1 MLEVRTEYKN
11 INDLFD
17 LYIELGWNRINLS
30 KEELN
35 IMTKNSWYNLF
46 YYDDKRLIWTG
57 RIISDGI
64 ITGIICGVGVS
75 PKYQKQ
81 GIGKNIVKELV
92 SFCESKKVFPQLLCE
107 KDLVGFYKSL
117 DFEEFAIGMNY
128 KIKSR

>member
-1 MLEVRTEYKN
+1 MMLEVRTEYKN

-46 YYDDKRLIWTG
+46 YYDDKRLIGTG

-92 SFCESKKVFPQLLCE
+92 SFCERPLTARPASRVQVGDRVAAGATLL
-107 KDLVGFYKSL
+107 
-117 DFEEFAIGMNY
+117 
-128 KIKSR
+128 